1 MRQLSRVESIV
12 FIVGAV
18 LMVAGAG
25 ISLTG
30 WKGYPYLYC
39 PGVVCYVSMQ
49 LLQRYEGSNFTIRRL
64 RRLMILSDFLL
75 LLAGLFMLA
84 GLNNALGLS
93 QIDYLQYIYNKW
105 VVLLLIAAL
114 LQIYVT
120 HRIDHELNKEAKKL

>member
-1 MRQLSRVESIV
+1 
-12 FIVGAV
+12 
-18 LMVAGAG
+18 
-25 ISLTG
+25 
-30 WKGYPYLYC
+30 
-39 PGVVCYVSMQ
+39 
-49 LLQRYEGSNFTIRRL
+49 
-64 RRLMILSDFLL
+64 
-75 LLAGLFMLA
+75 MLA